1 MTNLFVGDFSP
12 DGYIFYDGSG
22 TGYTETPGAKTSLP
36 IEVTPGRLYKFY
48 PVGGSSSRC
57 RCVEILN
64 NGARRDYQAYP
75 DGNWT
80 ERDYS
85 PSQDVSAIQI
95 YYKNATD
102 TVTGLNFIDVT
113 IDRFIAENILQ
124 TTTIKTGLT
133 ATPASKLNIDL
144 DPDAERLII
153 LDRESAK
160 RLYYCKV
167 SAPFIEIILPAKY
180 GVDPL
185 LTCII
190 LDDNLA
196 YTGGILDGVIA
207 EITDLSQ

>member
-1 MTNLFVGDFSP
+1 MTNLFVGNVSP
-12 DGYIFYDGSG
+12 NGFIFYDGSG
-22 TGYTETPGAKTSLP
+22 TGFTEYTEARTTLP
-36 IEVTPGRLYKFY
+36 IQVTPGRLYKFT
-48 PVGGSSSRC
+48 PIGGTASRC
-57 RCVEILN
+57 RCVEILES
-64 NGARRDYQAYP
+64 GARRDYEKYP

-80 ERDYS
+80 ERYYT
-85 PSQDVSAIQI
+85 PSQGVAAIQI
-95 YYKNATD
+95 YYKWTSD
-102 TVTGLNFIDVT
+102 TATGLNFIDVT
-113 IDRFIAENILQ
+113 VDSFTSENVLK
-124 TTTIKTGLT
+124 TTTVKTGLT
-133 ATPASKLNIDL
+133 AISAAKLNIDL

-196 YTGGILDGVIA
+196 YTGAILDGVIA